1 MEIHEL
7 SDDSFDIEYRK
18 VDTNY
23 CIKPLFYSLS
33 IFCIQTFI
41 QTYIAFQG
49 YYKNKKAWD
58 EQKID
63 TN

>member
-23 CIKPLFYSLS
+23 LKNIVKS
-33 IFCIQTFI
+33 ICYTHVVIE
-41 QTYIAFQG
+41 
-49 YYKNKKAWD
+49 W
-58 EQKID
+58 E
-63 TN
+63 